1 MPTGSARPRRPG
13 EAGYNLV
20 MLVMA
25 VTVLNIMIAA
35 ALPLWST
42 LIRRD
47 REQEAI
53 SRGLQYAEAIRVFQ
67 RRFGRLPNR
76 LEELVEV
83 EPRSIRRL
91 WGDPLNDN
99 GPWAVLVQV
108 PQGALVAFDPA
119 TGLPL
124 DPGQLPPTPG
134 GQPFSGQPPQGL
146 PPQGR
151 PPSTGGSDTPQP
163 LLGPIRGVKSRATGE
178 AFQSF
183 GGSESYQ
190 GWEFTVDM
198 LVKAASRPS
207 PSGVPRWN
215 ALNIGRPFRYGAPG
229 EPQQPPLGGLGP
241 GPGPVAPPSKP
252 PPAPGRP
259 GSGRPAP
266 PRGGGG

>member
-1 MPTGSARPRRPG
+1 
-13 EAGYNLV
+13 

-25 VTVLNIMIAA
+25 VTLLNIMIAA
-35 ALPLWST
+35 ALPLWSA

-99 GPWAVLVQV
+99 GSWAVLVQI
-108 PQGALVAFDPA
+108 PQGAVVAFDPV

-124 DPGQLPPTPG
+124 DPNQIPSGPN
-134 GQPFSGQPPQGL
+134 GQPLLGLPQPGQPPL
-146 PPQGR
+146 
-151 PPSTGGSDTPQP
+151 TGSSGSPQP

-183 GGSESYQ
+183 SGSESYQ
-190 GWEFTVDM
+190 GWEFTVD
-198 LVKAASRPS
+198 LLIKAASRPS
-207 PSGVPRWN
+207 PAGLPHWN

-229 EPQQPPLGGLGP
+229 EAQEPPIPGLGVGP
-241 GPGPVAPPSKP
+241 GPIAPPGKP
-252 PPAPGRP
+252 PGRP
-259 GSGRPAP
+259 GKGRPAP
-266 PRGGGG
+266 TPGGRR